1 MICEI
6 GTQQSN
12 KNVERSGRLKDLFRD
27 DTMVIVKFFAG
38 FREKIGKEE
47 IKIEIADTTIEGL
60 ISLLDEQQHL
70 GVKELISKN
79 GVTIAVNRN
88 VATLNDPVKNS
99 DEVAIFPPV
108 SGG

>member
-1 MICEI
+1 
-6 GTQQSN
+6 
-12 KNVERSGRLKDLFRD
+12 
-27 DTMVIVKFFAG
+27 MVIVKFFAG

-47 IKIEIADTTIEGL
+47 IKIEIDDTTIEGL
-60 ISLLDEQQHL
+60 ISLLDEQHSSI
-70 GVKELISKN
+70 KELIAKN
-79 GVTIAVNRN
+79 GATIAVNRN